1 MAGSSSD
8 NASPSCSGKYRVLIL
23 GGMGFIGQHLV
34 EFLIRNDL
42 VSKVRVVDKVPPQI
56 AWLNK
61 SRQELF
67 EHPLVEFKSANLIN
81 AASCQSA
88 FTDPEGEYDFVVNLA
103 AETKSGQ
110 SDPVYKEGIVKLSIH
125 CAKEAA
131 KRKVKKYVELSSGYM
146 HSNEKKPAKETSK
159 LDPWTFMA
167 RFKLMVEEELANIP
181 DLNYVIL
188 RPAIVYGIG
197 DKQGITP
204 RLIVGAV
211 YKYLGEMMKLLWTK
225 DMKMNTIHVT
235 DLCRAIWHV
244 FTNGSNRE
252 IYNVVD
258 KGDTTQGKMSSIIS
272 EIFNI
277 NHDYW
282 GSAMSTLA
290 KTDMKS
296 LVEDIND
303 KHMGPWAEL
312 CNKDGISNTPLNPY
326 LYEEFLYDRNIYL
339 DGSKLESTGFCY
351 EVPNITLDR
360 VKEILQ
366 DYAEMGLFPRSL
378 LL

>member
-23 GGMGFIGQHLV
+23 GGMGFIGQNLV

-67 EHPLVEFKSANLIN
+67 EHPQVEFKSANLIN

-110 SDPVYKEGIVKLSIH
+110 SDP
-125 CAKEAA
+125 
-131 KRKVKKYVELSSGYM
+131 
-146 HSNEKKPAKETSK
+146 KPAKETSK

-167 RFKLMVEEELANIP
+167 RFKLIIEEELANIP
-181 DLNYVIL
+181 DLNYVVL

-225 DMKMNTIHVT
+225 DLKMNTVHVM

-244 FTNGSNRE
+244 FTSGDNGE

-258 KGDTTQGKMSSIIS
+258 KGDTTQGKVSSIIS

-296 LVEDIND
+296 LVEEIND

-326 LYEEFLYDRNIYL
+326 LYEEFLYDRNLYL
-339 DGSKLESTGFCY
+339 DGSKLEDTGFCY

-366 DYAEMGLFPRSL
+366 DYAEMGLFPKSL